1 MHPGE
6 GPADPCQVADELNDA
21 QMAELLAMLLQ
32 EPQEQQINQQ
42 LPSTTALACRDL
54 LPAVPPAALELSS
67 AEEAL
72 DAKILQLLALKEAT
86 VQKRQLKLLQQQLAG
101 VDPAAAAGDAST
113 EQHQLPTLGQTLDVA
128 SDLQLRLAR

>member
-21 QMAELLAMLLQ
+21 QMAELLALLLQ
-32 EPQEQQINQQ
+32 EPQEKQINQQ

-72 DAKILQLLALKEAT
+72 NAKILQLLALKEAT

-101 VDPAAAAGDAST
+101 VVPAAAAGDAST
-113 EQHQLPTLGQTLDVA
+113 EQHQLPALGQTLDVA